1 MKKTFTL
8 LAALGVIAF
17 GGSFLPAQVDRSAPS
32 GEFMREKLDLSQ
44 KALEGVVV
52 EDFEM
57 VARNAR
63 RLGVMSG
70 EAAWRRYEHPLY
82 EEQSAQFRRNVNLLV
97 KAAEE
102 KNLDAATLA
111 YLRVTMSCVEC
122 HKLVRGTLM
131 ADAAPADA
139 DGSVVTKIAGSQ
151 FVFNSQPTPP
161 NHPTP

>member
-1 MKKTFTL
+1 MKKTFAL
-8 LAALGVIAF
+8 LAAVGVVVF
-17 GGSFLPAQVDRSAPS
+17 GGSFLPAQVERSAPA

-44 KALEGVVV
+44 KALEGVVI

-57 VARNAR
+57 VARSAR

-70 EAAWRRYEHPLY
+70 ETAWRRYEHPLY
-82 EEQSAQFRRNVNLLV
+82 EEQSVQFRRNVNLLV

-131 ADAAPADA
+131 AGSGNSPVDPATA
-139 DGSVVTKIAGSQ
+139 LQLAL
-151 FVFNSQPTPP
+151 QP
-161 NHPTP
+161 